1 VDQNNYALGFRAG
14 PLVEVD
20 SVAVD
25 VEGFIGAL
33 YSHFISIEHKL
44 LWFCAARA
52 KSTIRWIYQ

>member
-1 VDQNNYALGFRAG
+1 
-14 PLVEVD
+14 VD